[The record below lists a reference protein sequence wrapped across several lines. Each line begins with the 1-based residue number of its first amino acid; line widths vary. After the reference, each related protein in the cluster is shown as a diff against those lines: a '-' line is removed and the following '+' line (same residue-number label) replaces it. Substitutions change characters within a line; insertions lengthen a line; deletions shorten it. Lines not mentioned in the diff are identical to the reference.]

1 MEQICRVCTG
11 KSSEFTNIFE
21 EAQKWDTCIG
31 DMIAQCTGY
40 DVKRGDSFPENICP
54 PCLKDAVNAFNL
66 KQTYEQ
72 SHKLYFPVMKKGI
85 QEDLCDNAKDEQ
97 DWELSDSISEHSKSV
112 ASDAQIQ
119 KDARDSNYNLDRPY
133 QCFYCS
139 KLFKQKSHLSEHI
152 RTHTGERPYNC
163 THCSKSF
170 QQKSHLQAHTRIH
183 TGERPYKCDLCSMSF
198 QQKSHLQ
205 AHTRIHTGERPY
217 KCSYCPKSFQQQSH
231 LGDHIRTHTGDRPY
245 KCSHCSMSFKLKST
259 LQVHTYTHTGEQ
271 PYKCSYCSKG
281 FNHSTSLKRHTLTHT
296 KNEQTKEIN
305 YISQ

>member
-97 DWELSDSISEHSKSV
+97 DWELSDSI
-112 ASDAQIQ
+112 
-119 KDARDSNYNLDRPY
+119 
-133 QCFYCS
+133 
-139 KLFKQKSHLSEHI
+139 
-152 RTHTGERPYNC
+152 THTG
-163 THCSKSF
+163 
-170 QQKSHLQAHTRIH
+170 IH
-183 TGERPYKCDLCSMSF
+183 TGERPYKCDVCSMSF

-245 KCSHCSMSFKLKST
+245 KCAHCSMSFKLKST